1 MLMFFK
7 IGHFLNKIKI
17 TQLALLLFL
26 VMICKTGISP
36 IGSEYVK
43 WIRET
48 AKTYPEP
55 IYHLVSSPLPIFLM
69 KIFGY
74 PNDYVW
80 WAIGLVIY
88 ISWIIISIN
97 LIVKRYN
104 NHKREALLVFFST
117 VPVATAATM
126 MGHID
131 IFTLI
136 GATVAVLSNIR
147 FKVVIGALLSI
158 GGNSD
163 QALATL
169 VCLALLALG
178 GSNFA
183 RKYLWQWA
191 LIAISAYLLLHL
203 NVSFPSTSDPK
214 QVMLTDLQGVL
225 PTTLG
230 SWHLLA
236 YSQMGLLWIPWLL
249 MVLPT
254 LTTKRQRV
262 FVISGAIILP
272 LFLTLFILDGTRI
285 GTTVGFICLLITL
298 DESYQRRFKTYSNL
312 NPQYFGVLFVIFVT
326 TPSIVVENQGLLRL
340 PIRKFLEQFN
350 II

>member
-1 MLMFFK
+1 MFFK
-7 IGHFLNKIKI
+7 IGHFLNKIKV

-26 VMICKTGISP
+26 IMVCKTGISP

-55 IYHLVSSPLPIFLM
+55 IYHLVSSPLPILIM

-80 WAIGLVIY
+80 WSIGLLIY
-88 ISWIIISIN
+88 MSWIIISVN
-97 LIVKRYN
+97 LVIKRYHD
-104 NHKREALLVFFST
+104 HKREALLIFFST

-131 IFTLI
+131 IFTLF
-136 GATVAVLSNIR
+136 GATIAVLSNIR
-147 FKVVIGALLSI
+147 FKVVVGALLAI

-169 VCLALLALG
+169 LCLVLLAIG

-191 LIAISAYLLLHL
+191 LISISAYLLLHL

-214 QVMLTDLQGVL
+214 QVMLTDLQGVI

-230 SWHLLA
+230 SWHLLV
-236 YSQMGLLWIPWLL
+236 YSQMGLLWIPWIL

-254 LTTKRQRV
+254 LITKRERV
-262 FVISGAIILP
+262 FIILGAIILP
-272 LFLTLFILDGTRI
+272 LLLTLFILDGTRI
-285 GTTVGFICLLITL
+285 GTTVGFLCLLITL
-298 DESYQRRFKTYSNL
+298 DESYQKRFKKCSNL
-312 NPQYFGVLFVIFVT
+312 NPQYVGVLFFIFVI
-326 TPSIVVENQGLLRL
+326 TPSIIVENQGLLRL
-340 PIRKFLEQFN
+340 PIRKFLEQLN
-350 II
+350 VI

>member
-1 MLMFFK
+1 VLIFTK
-7 IGHFLNKIKI
+7 IGEMLTRI
-17 TQLALLLFL
+17 TINRLAFLLFFI
-26 VMICKTGISP
+26 VMFKTGISP

-43 WIRET
+43 WIRDT

-55 IYHLVSSPLPIFLM
+55 IYHLVSSPLPILLM
-69 KIFGY
+69 KVFRY
-74 PNDYVW
+74 PDDYIW
-80 WAIGLVIY
+80 WAIGSAIY
-88 ISWIIISIN
+88 LGWILLAVK
-97 LIVKRYN
+97 LILKRYP
-104 NHKREALLVFFST
+104 NHQKEALLVFFSS

-131 IFTLI
+131 VYTLI
-136 GATVAVLSNIR
+136 GATIAVLSNFR
-147 FKVVIGALLSI
+147 FRVFVGALFSI

-169 VCLALLALG
+169 CCLTLLALG
-178 GSNFA
+178 GSRFA

-191 LIAISAYLLLHL
+191 LVSISAYLMLHL

-214 QVMLTDLQGVL
+214 QVMLTDLQQVL

-249 MVLPT
+249 IVLPT
-254 LTTKRQRV
+254 LITRMQMLFT
-262 FVISGAIILP
+262 ILGAIVLP
-272 LFLTLFILDGTRI
+272 LGLTMFILDGTRI

-298 DESYQRRFKTYSNL
+298 DEAYQNKFHQSPKIKSSHY
-312 NPQYFGVLFVIFVT
+312 GVLFLIFVI
-326 TPSIVVENQGLLRL
+326 TPSIVVQNQGLLRL
-340 PIRKFLEQFN
+340 PIRKILEALNF
-350 II
+350 I